1 MDALNFLDQVDKA
14 DTIIRNLLI
23 ERKQWEDLAYTITAQ
38 MGGERVQSTGT
49 PSKMADAVGRCI
61 DMEAI
66 IDQKVAHLA
75 AIKLDVTHTIEQL
88 NTVYYNV
95 LHMKYIQGFDYFAIG
110 DAYGKDYSWA
120 TSTHGRAK
128 QALQRLLNERE
139 RNATT

>member
-49 PSKMADAVGRCI
+49 PSKMADAVGRCL

-95 LHMKYIQGFDYFAIG
+95 LHMKYIQGLDYYEIG

-139 RNATT
+139 RNAAK